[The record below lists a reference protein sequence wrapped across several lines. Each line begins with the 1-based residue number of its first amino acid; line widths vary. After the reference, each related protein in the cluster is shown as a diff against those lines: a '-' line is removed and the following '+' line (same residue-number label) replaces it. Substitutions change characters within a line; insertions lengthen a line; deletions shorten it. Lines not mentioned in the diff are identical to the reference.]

1 MKRFE
6 WIVLDLDG
14 TIIDSTNEL
23 YEIYKTFLK
32 EFKFK
37 VTKNEFNRLN
47 WPKLEDIISILKKK
61 YSIKVKKS
69 DLLHRYN
76 KKIQFAY
83 KNKITLKM
91 VNTSRLSEL
100 SRRDDKC

>member
-1 MKRFE
+1 MELWKKIMKRFE

-23 YEIYKTFLK
+23 YKIYKTFLK

-37 VTKNEFNRLN
+37 GTKNEFNRLN
-47 WPKLEDIISILKKK
+47 GPKLEDIISILKKK
-61 YSIKVKKS
+61 YNIKEKKS
-69 DLLHRYN
+69 DLLRNYN

-83 KNKITLKM
+83 KNKIASLKKM
-91 VNTSRLSEL
+91 LENY
-100 SRRDDKC
+100 